1 MGLLFFDMF
10 FEGLGIEK
18 VRFLRGP
25 TFNNSTT
32 LQWFSLFFTFSKNLH
47 LDRIWLQFG
56 SHFGSTLEDFGG
68 LGVIFDDF
76 LGGQKN
82 DEKSVSAEWLKS
94 PIDLARSPTE
104 TRPARADI

>member
-32 LQWFSLFFTFSKNLH
+32 LQWFSLLFTFSKNLH
-47 LDRIWLQFG
+47 LDRFWLDFG
-56 SHFGSTLEDFGG
+56 SHFGSILEGFGG
-68 LGVIFDDF
+68 LGTIFDGF
-76 LGGQKN
+76 FGGQKN
-82 DEKSVSAEWLKS
+82 DEKSRSA
-94 PIDLARSPTE
+94 D
-104 TRPARADI
+104 